1 MFHKL
6 IALMVFTAL
15 LAACAPAA
23 VEPST
28 PGAPE
33 APNQG
38 NGEVRGNVFID
49 RTELLTMES
58 FPPQFLLVIEGNL
71 PDPCH
76 NLRLL
81 VNEPDAENNIHV
93 EAFSVVDPDAMCI
106 QVLEPFQESLNLGS
120 YPDGEYTLYLNGE
133 EIAQFSTP

>member
-6 IALMVFTAL
+6 IAFMALTVL

-23 VEPST
+23 VEPT
-28 PGAPE
+28 PGGAPE

-38 NGEVRGNVFID
+38 NGEVRGSVFID
-49 RTELLTMES
+49 RTDLLTMES

-76 NLRLL
+76 ELRVQ
-81 VNEPDAENNIHV
+81 VNEPDADNRIFV
-93 EAFSVVDPDAMCI
+93 EAFSVRDPDAMCI
-106 QVLEPFQESLNLGS
+106 QVLEPFQENVNLGS
-120 YPDGEYTLYLNGE
+120 YPDGEYTLFLNGE
-133 EIAQFSTP
+133 EIAKFSSP